1 MIRREFLKKSAGAGA
16 ALTAAAASS
25 SFSGAAFAAES
36 AGPAFHTV
44 HGLTE
49 YTVDFVMKTGF
60 EDLPSD
66 VLDLGKKSILDSI
79 GLALAGTRNETAN
92 LVHQYI
98 ESLGFKNNAAAVIG
112 TAKRY
117 PSRFAAFANGVSI
130 HAEDFDD
137 TQLAAQKDRVYG
149 LLTHPSVSVVPP
161 ILAESEVHPATGK
174 EWLAAYHL
182 GVDVECKIAEAISP
196 RSYEDGFHTTGTVGV
211 FGGTAALA
219 KLRKFN
225 KHKFMN
231 AMGVA
236 AATGAGLRENFGT
249 MTKPFTAGH
258 SAESAVLAADLAQL
272 GWTSADAILEAERGF
287 FHAYGGGF
295 SPNVYMGKLGNP
307 WTLANPGVSIKPY
320 PSGSLTHPGMTKMQ
334 ELIRANNIKA
344 DDVESVD
351 VGTNRNNVNALMRH
365 HPTTGLE
372 AKFSMEYSMAVLLVH
387 GKAGLAEYTDAA
399 VNQPAVQ
406 AMIKRVNFHTSA
418 EADAAGFDKM
428 TTIIDIK
435 LKNGPTISGQADFG
449 KGSPA
454 NPMSYDEVAE
464 KFHLCAEYVNWPPE
478 KSKQIVEFV
487 RTLESATDMRKLV
500 ALCSVSA

>member
-1 MIRREFLKKSAGAGA
+1 
-16 ALTAAAASS
+16 
-25 SFSGAAFAAES
+25 
-36 AGPAFHTV
+36 V
-44 HGLTE
+44 
-49 YTVDFVMKTGF
+49 
-60 EDLPSD
+60 
-66 VLDLGKKSILDSI
+66 
-79 GLALAGTRNETAN
+79 
-92 LVHQYI
+92 
-98 ESLGFKNNAAAVIG
+98 
-112 TAKRY
+112 
-117 PSRFAAFANGVSI
+117 
-130 HAEDFDD
+130 
-137 TQLAAQKDRVYG
+137 
-149 LLTHPSVSVVPP
+149 
-161 ILAESEVHPATGK
+161 
-174 EWLAAYHL
+174 

-219 KLRKFN
+219 KLRKFD
-225 KHKFMN
+225 KKKFMN

-295 SPNVYMGKLGNP
+295 NPDVYMGKLGNP
-307 WTLANPGVSIKPY
+307 WTLTNPGVSIKPY
-320 PSGSLTHPGMTKMQ
+320 PSGSLTHPGMTRMQ
-334 ELIRANNIKA
+334 ELIRANGIKA
-344 DDVESVD
+344 EDVESVD

-387 GKAGLAEYTDAA
+387 GKAGLAEYTDEA
-399 VNQPAVQ
+399 VNQPPVQ

-428 TTIIDIK
+428 TTIINIK
-435 LKNGPTISGQADFG
+435 LKNGRTISGQADFG

-464 KFHLCAEYVNWPPE
+464 KFHLCATYVNWPAE

-500 ALCSVSA
+500 ALCSISA